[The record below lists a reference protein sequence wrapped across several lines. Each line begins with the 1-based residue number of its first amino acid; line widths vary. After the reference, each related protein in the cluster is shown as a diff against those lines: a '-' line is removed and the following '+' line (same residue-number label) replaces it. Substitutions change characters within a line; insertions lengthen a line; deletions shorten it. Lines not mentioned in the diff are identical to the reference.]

1 MIRRAGAADAPAAA
15 EVWLRSFATLGV
27 RQAHPADEV
36 RAWFAGF
43 VVPRLETW
51 VSVDDGSVTGL
62 LVLDGPE
69 LAQLYLDPD
78 RRGQGL
84 GDRFVA
90 LAKRQRPDGL
100 ELRTFQVN
108 APARRFYRRHG
119 FTEVEWTDGSGNEE
133 GEPDVKLVWSP

>member
-1 MIRRAGAADAPAAA
+1 MIRRAEAADAPAVA

-27 RQAHPADEV
+27 RRAHSADEV
-36 RAWFAGF
+36 HAWFAGF
-43 VVPRLETW
+43 VVPQLETW
-51 VSVDDGSVTGL
+51 VSVADGSITGL

-78 RRGQGL
+78 WRGHGL

-90 LAKRQRPDGL
+90 LAKRERPDGL

-108 APARRFYRRHG
+108 GPALRFYRRHG
-119 FTEVEWTDGSGNEE
+119 FTEVEWSDGGANEE
-133 GEPDVKLVWSP
+133 GEPDVKLAWSP

>member
-1 MIRRAGAADAPAAA
+1 MIRRAVAADAPAAA

-27 RQAHPADEV
+27 RRAHSEDEV
-36 RAWFAGF
+36 RAWFAQV

-51 VSVDDGSVTGL
+51 VSVDGGAITGL

-69 LAQLYLDPD
+69 LAQLYLDPAW
-78 RRGQGL
+78 RGRGL

-90 LAKRQRPDGL
+90 LAKRRRPGGL

-108 APARRFYRRHG
+108 EPARRFYRRHG
-119 FTEVEWTDGSGNEE
+119 FTEVAWSDGTDNEE
-133 GEPDVKLVWSP
+133 GEPDVRLVWSP